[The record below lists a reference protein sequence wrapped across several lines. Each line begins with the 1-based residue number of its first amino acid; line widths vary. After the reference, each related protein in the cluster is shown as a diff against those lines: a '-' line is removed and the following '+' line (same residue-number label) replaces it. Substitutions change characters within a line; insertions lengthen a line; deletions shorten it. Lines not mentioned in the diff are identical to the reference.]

1 MTSQLFCFG
10 LGYTGQVLARQSIAA
25 GWRVSGTCRSANR
38 AEALQRQGINAVVFD
53 GQRAMSDAGGALVG
67 ATHLL
72 VSIPPDEAGDPV
84 LRLHGADLEAVAGSL
99 RWIGYLS
106 TIGVYGDCG
115 GAWIDEMCEP
125 RPATAD
131 NRRRLEAEQAWLAF
145 GAGIGVPAH
154 VFRLPGIYGPGAG
167 RNVIDMLETGRA
179 RRIVKAGQV
188 FNRIHVTDLAGVL
201 AASMARPDPGR
212 IYNVADDEPTPGD
225 EVVAFAAELIGV
237 EPPVAEPIEVDDLAP
252 FAQHF
257 YAECKRVR
265 NERIQRE
272 LGFASLYP
280 TYREGLRAIRDER
293 IG

>member
-115 GAWIDEMCEP
+115 GAWIDETREP
-125 RPATAD
+125 CPATAE
-131 NRRRLEAEQAWLAF
+131 NRRRLEAEQAWFAF
-145 GAGIGVPAH
+145 GARRGVPAH
-154 VFRLPGIYGPGAG
+154 VFRLPGIYGPGGG
-167 RNVIDMLETGRA
+167 RNAIDMFETGRA

-188 FNRIHVTDLAGVL
+188 FNRIHVTDLVGVL

-212 IYNVADDEPTPGD
+212 VYNVADDEPAPGD
-225 EVVAFAAELIGV
+225 EVVAFAAELLGV
-237 EPPVAEPIEVDDLAP
+237 EPPVAEPIEFADLAP
-252 FAQHF
+252 FARHF

-265 NERIQRE
+265 NERIKRE
-272 LGFASLYP
+272 LGFAPLYP